1 MFRRGFFLYNE
12 KYKVVNLSN
21 NDWTERLYYTYG
33 MYYRSGLFSVCLHG
47 GRKKYHKKKLVYFFV
62 IRNLFYLCRNK
73 N

>member
-12 KYKVVNLSN
+12 NYKVVICLN
-21 NDWTERLYYTYG
+21 NDWTERV
-33 MYYRSGLFSVCLHG
+33 YYRSGLFSVCLHG

-73 N
+73 I